1 MEDDPSQTNILF
13 KDIEYFS
20 IDKKYYNLRV
30 DKKSEI
36 TLLFAPTLMSVE
48 KTKDENLGLLNTLND
63 VIVSINRFISIINI
77 ISQEYY
83 KNNSDRLEFGN
94 AISTFLNEINIPSD
108 DKIHNLVEKIEYWK
122 RNKNF
127 RGKIKY
133 LIPKLGPKKC
143 PFNE

>member
-30 DKKSEI
+30 DKKSETNTI
-36 TLLFAPTLMSVE
+36 IRSNFNEFE

-83 KNNSDRLEFGN
+83 KNTSERLEFGTAN
-94 AISTFLNEINIPSD
+94 
-108 DKIHNLVEKIEYWK
+108 
-122 RNKNF
+122 
-127 RGKIKY
+127 
-133 LIPKLGPKKC
+133 
-143 PFNE
+143 PFF